1 MDAVYCPHMNFSSTL
16 LILPPNDAEAMLIKK
31 LAEVI
36 SLPMLL
42 STQKHG
48 ASLDEE
54 KDLVSLVK
62 KTKCKRVVIVEMPGE
77 KTEAKLRKLGVELII
92 IDHHNY
98 TGLDRA
104 RNSKTGRLLPSS
116 LEQFLKLFKL
126 TDAKLNALKFDPRL
140 VLGIGIMDKGYIW
153 ALQDAKYTKKQ
164 IEKVVAFR
172 DELVKPLQNPKT
184 EAKKDRAVAAAWAKR
199 VEWNGYFIV
208 ETRADVQLRP
218 RLSRV
223 VAMKFGKPTSLI
235 IIEHKRKLI
244 YVQESKYA
252 MKLFKAFGGFTFGMD
267 HNWGYRNEPGKK
279 RVGLKE
285 VKEVLYA

>member
-1 MDAVYCPHMNFSSTL
+1 MNFSSTL

-116 LEQFLKLFKL
+116 LEQFLKLFK
-126 TDAKLNALKFDPRL
+126 
-140 VLGIGIMDKGYIW
+140 
-153 ALQDAKYTKKQ
+153 
-164 IEKVVAFR
+164 
-172 DELVKPLQNPKT
+172 LVKPLQNPKT

>member
-1 MDAVYCPHMNFSSTL
+1 MNLPETL
-16 LILPPNDAEAMLIKK
+16 LILPPNDAEALLIKK
-31 LAEVI
+31 LAEAI

-42 STQKHG
+42 SVQKHG

-54 KDLVSLVK
+54 KDVVTLVK

-77 KTEAKLRKLGVELII
+77 KTEEKIRKLGVELIL

-104 RNSKTGRLLPSS
+104 RNAKTGRLLPSS

-126 TDAKLNALKFDPRL
+126 TDAKLKALKFDPKL
-140 VLGIGIMDKGYIW
+140 VLGIGIMDKGYLW

-164 IEKVVAFR
+164 IEKVVAYR
-172 DELVKPLQNPKT
+172 DELVKPLQDPKT
-184 EAKKDRAVAAAWAKR
+184 DAKKDRAVAAAWAKR
-199 VEWNGYFIV
+199 VKWNGYFIV

-235 IIEHKRKLI
+235 IIEHKRQLI
-244 YVQESKYA
+244 YVQESKHA

-267 HNWGYRNEPGKK
+267 HNWGYRNEPDKK
-279 RVGLKE
+279 KVGLKE
-285 VKEVLYA
+285 VKYVLAQA